1 MRNRAFALRNRS
13 PYNGW
18 DGLCEK
24 TSTAGQQVGSATW
37 TAQKIKVNGGQR
49 TWPETL
55 RESEKVWDVKGD
67 EPVGAGGGVASG
79 RGGDWC
85 AGGRARGH
93 AGKLQNKNPKA

>member
-24 TSTAGQQVGSATW
+24 TSTAGQQVASATW

-49 TWPETL
+49 MWPETL

-67 EPVGAGGGVASG
+67 EPVGAGGGRQAEEVTGAQES
-79 RGGDWC
+79 
-85 AGGRARGH
+85 RARGH